1 MPCAEFMTTKQKRHL
16 FLYPTLNF
24 ENHLWAGGF
33 QYVAGLDEAGRG
45 CWAGPVCAAAVILP
59 PQKSILKKL
68 NGVRDSKQMTPLQR
82 TRWTD
87 VIKASALSY
96 GVGFASNYEI
106 DQIGIIAATRLAM
119 LRALENL
126 NIQPQFLL
134 LDFILLPS
142 LNLPQAGLVKGD
154 AQSLS
159 IAAASVLAKT
169 TRDEL
174 MIEMDKE
181 YAGYGLARHKGYG
194 TLQHRLALRKIG
206 ASSIHRFSFAPIRDL
221 SLNDK

>member
-1 MPCAEFMTTKQKRHL
+1 MTNRRSGHL

-24 ENHLWAGGF
+24 EKHLWAGGF

-59 PQKSILKKL
+59 PQTKILKKL
-68 NGVRDSKQMTPLQR
+68 KGVRDSKQMTALQR
-82 TRWTD
+82 TTWAE
-87 VIKASALSY
+87 VIKTSALTY
-96 GVGFASNYEI
+96 GIGFSSNHEI
-106 DQIGIIAATRLAM
+106 DQIGIVAATRMAM
-119 LRALENL
+119 LRALETL

-134 LDFILLPS
+134 LDYLLLPT
-142 LNLPQAGLVKGD
+142 LDLPQAGLVKGD

-169 TRDEL
+169 ARDQL
-174 MIEMDKE
+174 MAEMDKE

-194 TLQHRLALRKIG
+194 TLQHQLALKKIG
-206 ASSIHRFSFAPIRDL
+206 ASPIHRFSFAPIREIQ
-221 SLNDK
+221 LNHE

>member
-1 MPCAEFMTTKQKRHL
+1 MITKQKRL
-16 FLYPTLNF
+16 IFLYPKLNF

-33 QYVAGLDEAGRG
+33 QFVAGLDEAGRG

-82 TRWTD
+82 TRWAE
-87 VIKASALSY
+87 VIKASVLSF
-96 GVGFASNYEI
+96 GVGFSSNYEI

-119 LRALENL
+119 LRALEML
-126 NIQPQFLL
+126 HTQPHFLL
-134 LDFILLPS
+134 LDYMILPS
-142 LNLPQAGLVKGD
+142 IDLPQAGLVKGD

-169 TRDEL
+169 ARDEL
-174 MIEMDKE
+174 MIKLDKE
-181 YAGYGLARHKGYG
+181 YAGYGLAQHKGYG
-194 TLQHRLALRKIG
+194 TLQHRLALKEIG
-206 ASSIHRFSFAPIRDL
+206 ASPIHRFSFAPIRDL

>member
-1 MPCAEFMTTKQKRHL
+1 MTNRRPHHL
-16 FLYPTLNF
+16 FLHPTLNF
-24 ENHLWAGGF
+24 ETHLWAGGF

-68 NGVRDSKQMTPLQR
+68 NGVRDSKQMTSLQR
-82 TRWTD
+82 TRWAE
-87 VIKASALSY
+87 VIKDSAIAC
-96 GVGFASNYEI
+96 GIGFSSNQEI
-106 DQIGIIAATRLAM
+106 DQIGIIGATRLAM
-119 LRALENL
+119 LRALEIL
-126 NIQPQFLL
+126 RFQPQFLL
-134 LDFILLPS
+134 LDYVLLPS
-142 LNLPQAGLVKGD
+142 LDLPQAGLVKGD

-169 TRDEL
+169 SRDEL
-174 MIEMDKE
+174 MIEMDKKFT
-181 YAGYGLARHKGYG
+181 GYGLARHKGYG

-221 SLNDK
+221 SLHDK